1 MAALPGCFGWDDPMR
16 PQNPQ
21 SLQSTGTG
29 ADVTVVYDPDSP
41 HQQSRT
47 PVPSPLDA
55 LLPTQ
60 IMIHPFTGTRTFDE
74 DDRPVGFEVRIKA
87 LDRYDDPTKAFGEFL
102 FILYTYRP
110 QSENPRGAR
119 LGLWREQLMDPDKNQ
134 LHWDP
139 ISQSYKFNLSHT
151 GRLLT
156 GHRYVLEVYFTSPFT
171 ERLAAK
177 RVFVADQ

>member
-1 MAALPGCFGWDDPMR
+1 MVALPGCFGWDDPMR
-16 PQNPQ
+16 RQDPR
-21 SLQSTGTG
+21 SLRSTGN
-29 ADVTVVYDPDSP
+29 VTVVYDRDSP
-41 HQQSRT
+41 HQRI
-47 PVPSPLDA
+47 PVPFPLDA

-60 IMIHPFTGTRTFDE
+60 ITIHPYTGMRTFDE
-74 DDRPVGFEVRIKA
+74 NDRPVGFEVRIKA

-102 FILYTYRP
+102 FILYAYRP

-119 LGLWREQLMDPDKNQ
+119 LGLWREQLMDPNKNQ

-139 ISQSYKFNLSHT
+139 ITQSYKFNLSHR

-171 ERLAAK
+171 ERLTTK
-177 RVFVADQ
+177 RVFAADQ